1 MMRFLVRYNL
11 ASGVSGPF
19 NSYIYIYIYIMIYD
33 IYTKVHV
40 LINSNFLQ
48 IDKTF
53 AVFRFKFNIS

>member
-1 MMRFLVRYNL
+1 MYVYII
-11 ASGVSGPF
+11 PIHIYI
-19 NSYIYIYIYIMIYD
+19 YIYIYIYIMIYD

-40 LINSNFLQ
+40 LINSNFFQ